1 MTSLPPS
8 NLPLSGLTVVA
19 LEQAVTGPFC
29 SRQLADLGARV
40 IKVERPDGGDFA
52 RGYDGALHG
61 LSAYFAWLNRGKES
75 VVLDIKTDAGREALV
90 QLVHRADI
98 FVHNLAPGAV
108 ERLGLGYDAVRRISP
123 RLIWVGISGYGPD
136 GPYRD
141 KKAYDMLIQAEA
153 GVVSLTGT
161 PDAPAKVGISVADI
175 AAGMYAYSSVL
186 VALRQRDRTG
196 QGDRI
201 DISMLECLVEWMT
214 PQLYVQ
220 LGTGAPP
227 PRAGLRHNMIVPYG
241 AYRCAD
247 GNVMFAIQNDREW
260 RRLCDVV
267 LGRAELADDPR
278 YARNT
283 DRLANRRE
291 LELLI
296 ETIFGQLAVT
306 TVIERLERG
315 AIANAVVNDVAA
327 VAAHPQLA
335 ARGRWTELDSFVGP
349 IPALLPPHNL
359 AGVTPRMA
367 RVPALG
373 EHTAAVLAE
382 LELRD
387 GGTRGRRPGQ

>member
-1 MTSLPPS
+1 MAGDPED
-8 NLPLSGLTVVA
+8 LPLADLTVVA
-19 LEQAVTGPFC
+19 LEQAVTGPYC
-29 SRQLADLGARV
+29 TRQLADFGARV
-40 IKVERPDGGDFA
+40 IKLERPDGGDFA

-75 VVLDIKTDAGREALV
+75 VALDVKTPEGRAILRKLVL
-90 QLVHRADI
+90 RADV

-108 ERLGLGYDAVRRISP
+108 ERLGVGYDEIAPLAP

-161 PDAPAKVGISVADI
+161 PEAAAKVGISVADI
-175 AAGMYAYSSVL
+175 AAGHYAYSSVL
-186 VALRQRDRTG
+186 AAVRRRDRTG
-196 QGDRI
+196 RGDRI

-220 LGTGAPP
+220 LGTGSAP

-260 RRLCDVV
+260 RRLCEVV
-267 LGRAELADDPR
+267 LDRPDWADHSDYR
-278 YARNT
+278 QNIG
-283 DRLANRRE
+283 RLANRTR
-291 LELLI
+291 LEPAI
-296 ETIFGQLAVT
+296 EAIFASLRVAEV
-306 TVIERLERG
+306 VERLERG
-315 AIANAVVNDVAA
+315 EIANAVVNDVAA
-327 VAAHPQLA
+327 VAAHAQLA
-335 ARGRWTELDSFVGP
+335 ARGRWTEVETFLGP
-349 IPALLPPHNL
+349 IPALTPPHNL
-359 AGVTPRMA
+359 AAVAPRMA

-373 EHTAAVLAE
+373 EDTERVLAE
-382 LELRD
+382 LDRESA
-387 GGTRGRRPGQ
+387 

>member
-8 NLPLSGLTVVA
+8 DLPLSGLTVVA

-52 RGYDGALHG
+52 RGYDAALHG

-75 VVLDIKTDAGREALV
+75 VALDIKTADGLKALRR
-90 QLVHRADI
+90 LVRRADV

-108 ERLGLGYDAVRRISP
+108 ERLGLGYDDLTAIAP

-161 PDAPAKVGISVADI
+161 PEAPAKVGISVADI
-175 AAGMYAYSSVL
+175 AAGLYAYSSVL
-186 VALRQRDRTG
+186 AALRQRDRTG
-196 QGDRI
+196 RGERI

-220 LGTGAPP
+220 LGTGTAP

-247 GNVMFAIQNDREW
+247 GDVMFAIQNDREW
-260 RRLCDVV
+260 RRFADVV
-267 LGRAELADDPR
+267 LGRPELADHPR
-278 YARNT
+278 YLRNAERT
-283 DRLANRRE
+283 ANRRE
-291 LELLI
+291 LEPLV
-296 ETIFGQLAVT
+296 ETILGKLTVKAV
-306 TVIERLERG
+306 VERLERG
-315 AIANAVVNDVAA
+315 EIANAVVNDVAA

-335 ARGRWTELDSFVGP
+335 ARGRWLELDSFVGP

-359 AGVTPRMA
+359 AGVVPRMA

-382 LELRD
+382 LENNP
-387 GGTRGRRPGQ
+387 TT

>member
-1 MTSLPPS
+1 M
-8 NLPLSGLTVVA
+8 PLSGLTVVA

-40 IKVERPDGGDFA
+40 IKIERPDGGDFA

-75 VVLDIKTDAGREALV
+75 VVLDLKTASGRAAMTRLV
-90 QLVHRADI
+90 RRADV
-98 FVHNLAPGAV
+98 FVHNLAPGSV
-108 ERLGLGYDAVRRISP
+108 ERLGLGYEVLAAVAP
-123 RLIWVGISGYGPD
+123 RLIWAGISGYGPD

-175 AAGMYAYSSVL
+175 AAGLYAYSSVL
-186 VALRQRDRTG
+186 AALRQRDRTG
-196 QGDRI
+196 RGDRI

-278 YARNT
+278 FAANT

-296 ETIFGQLAVT
+296 ETIFGTLSVAA
-306 TVIERLERG
+306 VIERLERG
-315 AIANAVVNDVAA
+315 EIANAVVNDVAA
-327 VAAHPQLA
+327 VVAHPQLA
-335 ARGRWTELDSFVGP
+335 ARGRWTELESFLGP
-349 IPALLPPHNL
+349 IPGLLPPHNL
-359 AGVTPRMA
+359 ASAPPRMD

-382 LELRD
+382 VEQS
-387 GGTRGRRPGQ
+387 GGSFSE

>member
-1 MTSLPPS
+1 MTPPPS
-8 NLPLSGLTVVA
+8 SDLPLSGLTVVA

-29 SRQLADLGARV
+29 SRQLGDLGARV
-40 IKVERPDGGDFA
+40 IKIERPDGGDFA
-52 RGYDGALHG
+52 RGYDGALNG

-75 VVLDIKTDAGREALV
+75 VVLDVKTETGRETLLRLV
-90 QLVHRADI
+90 RRADV

-108 ERLGLGYDAVRRISP
+108 ERLGLGYDTVAPIAP
-123 RLIWVGISGYGPD
+123 RLIWAGISGYGPN

-175 AAGMYAYSSVL
+175 AAGLYAYASVL
-186 VALRQRDRTG
+186 AALRQRDRTG
-196 QGDRI
+196 RGERI

-214 PQLYVQ
+214 PQLYVH
-220 LGTGAPP
+220 LGTGVAP
-227 PRAGLRHNMIVPYG
+227 PRAGLRHAMIVPYG

-260 RRLCDVV
+260 RRLCEAV
-267 LGRAELADDPR
+267 LARPDLADDPR
-278 YARNT
+278 YARNA
-283 DRLANRRE
+283 DRLVNRRE
-291 LELLI
+291 LERLI
-296 ETIFGQLAVT
+296 EMIFEALPVKE
-306 TVIERLERG
+306 VVERLERA
-315 AIANAVVNDVAA
+315 AIANGVVNDIAA
-327 VAAHPQLA
+327 VAGHAQLA

-359 AGVTPRMA
+359 AGVTPAMA
-367 RVPALG
+367 RIPALG

-382 LELRD
+382 LEKGPAR
-387 GGTRGRRPGQ
+387 